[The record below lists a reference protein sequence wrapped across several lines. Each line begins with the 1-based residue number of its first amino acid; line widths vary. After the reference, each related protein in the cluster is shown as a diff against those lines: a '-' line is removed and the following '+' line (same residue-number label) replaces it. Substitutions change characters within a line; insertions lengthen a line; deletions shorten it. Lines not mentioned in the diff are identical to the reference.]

1 MPQGDPVHV
10 LAAILDPADN
20 GFDISDL
27 SVLLGVILTISVT
40 TAGIVRWNAKRVALV
55 RAAERDEMEQRIRDA
70 VDHLADK
77 VQPQNGGTGWRDVH
91 NKLDVV
97 ITRQGEV
104 VEDVRYLRGRLD
116 NHIDQDHKGA

>member
-1 MPQGDPVHV
+1 MTI

-40 TAGIVRWNAKRVALV
+40 TAGIIRWNAKRVATRVAEV
-55 RAAERDEMEQRIRDA
+55 RTAERREMEERIREA
-70 VDHLADK
+70 VEMVAVK
-77 VQPQNGGTGWRDVH
+77 VQPRNGGHGWDDVH
-91 NKLDVV
+91 HKLDTV

-116 NHIDQDHKGA
+116 SHIDGHDHKEG

>member
-1 MPQGDPVHV
+1 MHI
-10 LAAILDPADN
+10 LAAILDPSDN
-20 GFDISDL
+20 GFDIGDL
-27 SVLLGVILTISVT
+27 SVLLGVIVLISGT
-40 TAGIVRWNAKRVALV
+40 TATIVRWNAKRVAKV
-55 RAAERDEMEQRIRDA
+55 RSQERAEMEERIKAA
-70 VDHLADK
+70 VEHVAEK

-104 VEDVRYLRGRLD
+104 VEDLRYLRGRLD